1 MMDEKKTEF
10 KKVYYRKVKERSD
23 KIMNRAL
30 MIYFAVGVVLGFNY
44 DTVDIALLIGGSTLL
59 CYWFTKLFLYD
70 TETYQYLTGIVLGIF
85 MAQFIFQM
93 HGMFEMHFVPFI
105 GSVLMISYQNWKMQI
120 SLFLFVLI
128 HHTIFGYL
136 QFSGFHDVYFTQQ
149 DYMDLNTFLIHMV
162 FATVIFALSAVR
174 AYNYRL
180 MSDSFINQSFEIGRL
195 QAKEIE
201 NAELKKVNQ
210 ELDRFVYSVSHDLRA
225 PLTGMLGVIM
235 LAENESKDSKNTDY
249 FRLLKSSVKR
259 LDCFISDILDYSR
272 NSRLERRP
280 EVVDF
285 KSILDEVNENL
296 HCVLG
301 KVEGVKILTN
311 INCDHQFKTDKTRLT
326 MVLNNLITNSVRY
339 RRMSNE
345 PSYVKVDIVTNE
357 DGADIFIED
366 NGIGIKD
373 EVQGK
378 VFDMFYRG
386 SDASVG
392 SGLGLYIVKEALDK
406 LNASIKLTSVVG
418 KGTKFAIHLPTL

>member
-1 MMDEKKTEF
+1 METDKKREF
-10 KKVYYRKVKERSD
+10 KKVYYRKVKDRSD
-23 KIMNRAL
+23 KMMNRAL
-30 MIYFAVGVVLGFNY
+30 MIYFAVGILLGLKY
-44 DTVDIALLIGGSTLL
+44 DTVDIALMIGGSTLL

-70 TETYQYLTGIVLGIF
+70 TETYQYLTGVVLGIF

-93 HGMFEMHFVPFI
+93 HGMFEMHFVAFI
-105 GSVLMISYQNWKMQI
+105 GSVLMITYQNWKMQI

-128 HHTIFGYL
+128 HHTVFGYL
-136 QFSGFHDVYFTQQ
+136 QFSGFHDIYFTQQ
-149 DYMDLNTFLIHMV
+149 DYMDLNTFLIHMI
-162 FATVIFALSAVR
+162 FATVIFSLSAVR
-174 AYNYRL
+174 AHNYRL

-201 NAELKKVNQ
+201 NTELKKVNE

-235 LAENESKDSKNTDY
+235 LAEKDEKDSKNSDY
-249 FRLLKSSVKR
+249 FRLLKCSVKR

-285 KSILDEVNENL
+285 KSILDDVNVSL
-296 HCVLG
+296 HAMLG
-301 KVEGVKILTN
+301 KVEDVKILAN
-311 INCDHQFKTDKTRLT
+311 INCNHQFKTDKTRLT
-326 MVLNNLITNSVRY
+326 MVLSNLISNAVRY
-339 RRMSNE
+339 RRIGCE
-345 PSYVKVDIVTNE
+345 PSFVKIDIKTNE
-357 DGADIFIED
+357 DGADILVED
-366 NGIGIKD
+366 NGIGIKED
-373 EVQGK
+373 VQGK